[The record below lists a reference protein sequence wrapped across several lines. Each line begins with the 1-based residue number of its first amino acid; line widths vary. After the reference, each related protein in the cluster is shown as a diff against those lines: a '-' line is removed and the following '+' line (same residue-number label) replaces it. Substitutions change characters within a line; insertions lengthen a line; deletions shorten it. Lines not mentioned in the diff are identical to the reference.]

1 MVYFVKEYV
10 SIKTLTS
17 IYYTI
22 FDSQLNYDNFIWGQN
37 INAIKRLFFRKKALG
52 SVKVSN

>member
-52 SVKVSN
+52 SVKCK